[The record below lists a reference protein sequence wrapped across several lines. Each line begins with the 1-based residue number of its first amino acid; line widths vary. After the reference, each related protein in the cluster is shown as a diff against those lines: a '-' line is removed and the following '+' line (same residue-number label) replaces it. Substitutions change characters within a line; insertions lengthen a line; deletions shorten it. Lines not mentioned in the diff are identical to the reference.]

1 MEKPCV
7 DTKVIDIAYKL
18 PLVLNSDG
26 TPLRHEVPF
35 HRENVDEICA

>member
-7 DTKVIDIAYKL
+7 DTKVIDIFYKL

-26 TPLRHEVPF
+26 TPDLNPAR
-35 HRENVDEICA
+35 